1 MGFYDQGGMARVR
14 AEDLVPLSVK
24 KSILYRSTQL
34 LQSCSWPG

>member
-24 KSILYRSTQL
+24 NVGISGVI
-34 LQSCSWPG
+34 